1 MLLLLLV
8 LVVLL
13 LLVVSIVLL
22 LRRGDLGKLVAL
34 VVVPVFFR
42 TSHGLL
48 LCNRLK
54 RSHES
59 KVGPFRSVVKA
70 MKRRVQTSLGSLVY
84 RCLPR

>member
-22 LRRGDLGKLVAL
+22 LRRRDLGKLVAL

-48 LCNRLK
+48 F
-54 RSHES
+54 
-59 KVGPFRSVVKA
+59 VGFVGVPLSSSL
-70 MKRRVQTSLGSLVY
+70 RRVDAAHGSSLFQGT
-84 RCLPR
+84 